1 MSLFGFGF
9 SRDKMK
15 ARKFPPALLRA
26 PSPLA
31 PHLNA
36 PSRIPQTSL
45 GMSVQRIKLMRS
57 KRQNEAAVER
67 RDIAGLLRAKAFDK
81 ARIRAERAIVL
92 ARLVEAL
99 ERIVRV
105 WG

>member
-1 MSLFGFGF
+1 
-9 SRDKMK
+9 
-15 ARKFPPALLRA
+15 
-26 PSPLA
+26 
-31 PHLNA
+31 
-36 PSRIPQTSL
+36 
-45 GMSVQRIKLMRS
+45 MSVQRIKLMRS

-99 ERIVRV
+99 ERIVRG